1 MKIWFVRH
9 GRPEFD
15 DSMLI
20 NRSGI
25 SAALSLY
32 DAAGVTEPCTTQDLW
47 TRSSKRTVVTSDLQR
62 AIDSALLMG
71 VEISEQSSLLREAR
85 LPHPNMLPW
94 SMSWKTAIAVC
105 RVAWLFGYS
114 RNADGIERDRARA
127 GHAAKWLSVLAD
139 EEDEVVVIGHGIMN
153 RLIIKQLVL
162 SGWSRTES
170 SHEGYWSYQVIC
182 LGAA

>member
-20 NRSGI
+20 NRFVI

-32 DAAGVTEPCTTQDLW
+32 DAAGVTEPCATQDLW

-85 LPHPNMLPW
+85 LPHPNML
-94 SMSWKTAIAVC
+94 
-105 RVAWLFGYS
+105 L
-114 RNADGIERDRARA
+114 
-127 GHAAKWLSVLAD
+127 
-139 EEDEVVVIGHGIMN
+139 
-153 RLIIKQLVL
+153 
-162 SGWSRTES
+162 
-170 SHEGYWSYQVIC
+170 
-182 LGAA
+182 